1 MGVAVPNPRGFFEL
15 VRAPWTMSSKSGRIS
30 SKGATKVL
38 ALLLV
43 MCLMAAVTSWLVC
56 TTDVQLQ
63 WWY

>member
-38 ALLLV
+38 ALLLAV
-43 MCLMAAVTSWLVC
+43 MCLMAAVTSWLV
-56 TTDVQLQ
+56 
-63 WWY
+63 YY